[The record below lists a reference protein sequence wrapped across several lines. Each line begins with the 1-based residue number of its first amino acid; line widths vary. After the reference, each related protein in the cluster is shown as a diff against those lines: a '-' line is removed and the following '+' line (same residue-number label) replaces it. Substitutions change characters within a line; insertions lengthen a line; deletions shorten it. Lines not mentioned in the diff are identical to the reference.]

1 MWLILYIIL
10 IGMFAGWIAKLLV
23 ARDRD
28 DLSWGELFLAGI
40 AGSFVGGIVGNLV
53 SGQGFRIQPSGLI
66 GTVLGAIVVLWI
78 YVTAIKK

>member
-10 IGMFAGWIAKLLV
+10 LGMFSGWIAKLLV
-23 ARDRD
+23 ARDRA

-40 AGSFVGGIVGNLV
+40 AGSFVGGIIGNLV
-53 SGQGFRIQPSGLI
+53 SGQGFRIHPAGLI